1 MKCQAITF
9 DCAGTLL
16 DVRWDPARLAVTCAQ
31 ELGYDPTETEAV
43 AVYERL
49 LAGSR
54 RHFCEVNLTGKFA
67 EVDAFW
73 RDLTRRWGT
82 YAGIPEAGAD
92 AICAEAR
99 RRLFDPDAGLMRLYD
114 DVRPALDR
122 LSALGIRLAV
132 VSNWDL
138 SLYRALEVHG
148 LSAYFDVVVPS
159 LEIGHEKPDPEI
171 FRRAV
176 ERLGV
181 RAERA
186 AHVGDDPV
194 DDLHGARSFGM
205 VAVLLDRSNLSAR
218 WPVVASLL
226 DLEAALA

>member
-16 DVRWDPARLAVTCAQ
+16 DVRWDPARLAITCAR
-31 ELGYDPTETEAV
+31 ELGYELNGADAA

-49 LAGSR
+49 LMGSR
-54 RHFCEVNLTGKFA
+54 RQYCEVNLAGDLA
-67 EVDAFW
+67 AVDDFW
-73 RDLTRRWGT
+73 RDLTRRWGAS
-82 YAGIPEAGAD
+82 AGIPESAAD
-92 AICAEAR
+92 SICAEAT
-99 RRLFDPDAGLMRLYD
+99 RRLFDPHAGLMRLYD

-122 LSALGIRLAV
+122 LSALGIALAV

-171 FRRAV
+171 FRCAV

-181 RAERA
+181 GPERA
-186 AHVGDDPV
+186 AHIGDDPL
-194 DDLHGARSFGM
+194 DDLYGARSFGM
-205 VAVLLDRSNLSAR
+205 VALLLDRSNPNPR
-218 WPVVASLL
+218 WPVIASLL